1 MIEPSVVMSLSMLI
15 NITFTISDESLPSNL
30 TEIDFEL
37 NEKIVH
43 SSDNI
48 SETKEEDVLD
58 DFEGIFNSIGLRIAY
73 FSFWIIFMTLSNGFF
88 TITILFEKYGEDIM
102 KRSIDNQLWSQVAMA
117 MLLYNCVCLTIFLVR
132 FNYGPLYFAIASF
145 ESYIANCWIS
155 WGLLILAELSVV
167 KALSIY
173 KFSWVV
179 NIDEVF
185 AGRFLLRLNLGYIL
199 VSQTSRFV
207 LKRFVQYSRARAN
220 LNSIFGFGF
229 FHFPDTFLDIIFK
242 QCTFSFYQASN
253 LVMDKECMDQ
263 YISQSYY

>member
-1 MIEPSVVMSLSMLI
+1 M
-15 NITFTISDESLPSNL
+15 NL

-48 SETKEEDVLD
+48 SETKEKDVLD
-58 DFEGIFNSIGLRIAY
+58 DFEEIFNSIGLRIAY

-88 TITILFEKYGEDIM
+88 ITTILFEKYGEDIM

-132 FNYGPLYFAIASF
+132 FNYGPLYLAFAAF
-145 ESYIANCWIS
+145 ETFIANCWMS
-155 WGLLILAELSVV
+155 WGLLVLAELSVV

-179 NIDEVF
+179 GINENF
-185 AGRFLLRLNLGYIL
+185 AGRFLLRFNLGYIFISQTGRL
-199 VSQTSRFV
+199 VS
-207 LKRFVQYSRARAN
+207 
-220 LNSIFGFGF
+220 IFFC
-229 FHFPDTFLDIIFK
+229 PI
-242 QCTFSFYQASN
+242 Q
-253 LVMDKECMDQ
+253 V
-263 YISQSYY
+263 